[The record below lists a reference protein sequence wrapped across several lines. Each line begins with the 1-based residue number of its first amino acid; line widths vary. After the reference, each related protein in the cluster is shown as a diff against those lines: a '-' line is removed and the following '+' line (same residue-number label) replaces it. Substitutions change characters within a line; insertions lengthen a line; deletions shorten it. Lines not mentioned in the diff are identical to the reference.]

1 MEEKQ
6 HVGTHKIQVINRN
19 QGIITGVLDVVSFD
33 LSEIMLETELGMMQI
48 KGSDLKVKRLS
59 LEKGE
64 VEIEGQTD
72 SFIYSDLKKYKRSKE
87 SFVGRLFK

>member
-6 HVGTHKIQVINRN
+6 HVGSHKMQIINRN
-19 QGIITGVLDVVSFD
+19 QGIITGVIDVVSFD
-33 LSEIMLETELGMMQI
+33 LTEIQLETELGMLQI
-48 KGSDLKVKRLS
+48 RGNELKVKRLS

-87 SFVGRLFK
+87 GLVGRLFK

>member
-6 HVGTHKIQVINRN
+6 YVGSHKMQIINRN
-19 QGIITGVLDVVSFD
+19 QGIITGVTDVVSFD
-33 LSEIMLETELGMMQI
+33 LSEIQLETELGMLQI

-87 SFVGRLFK
+87 SLVGRLFK

>member
-6 HVGTHKIQVINRN
+6 HVGSHKMQIVNRN
-19 QGIITGVLDVVSFD
+19 QGMITGVIDVVSFD
-33 LSEIMLETELGMMQI
+33 LSEIQLETELGMLQI

-72 SFIYSDLKKYKRSKE
+72 SFIYSDLIKYKRSKE
-87 SFVGRLFK
+87 SLVGRLFK